1 MSLRQYIHAVE
12 NENFESLL
20 GKTIVEIKVSV
31 KNDAIY
37 FTLEN
42 GDRYKMYHAQDCC
55 EEVLI
60 DDINGNLEDLIGYP
74 ITMAQ
79 ESTNSDQPKNSYDKS
94 CTWTFYK
101 LATIKGFVD
110 IKWYGVSNGCYSEF
124 VTFKKVE
131 NVLPAN

>member
-12 NENFESLL
+12 NENFGSLL
-20 GKTIVEIKVSV
+20 GKTIREIKVSD

-42 GDRYKMYHAQDCC
+42 GDGYEMHHVQDCC

-79 ESTNSDQPKNSYDKS
+79 ESTNSDQPKNSYDES

-110 IKWYGVSNGCYSEF
+110 IKWYGASNGCYSEF
-124 VTFKKVE
+124 VTFNKVGRR
-131 NVLPAN
+131 